1 VSYVLVVRMVA
12 KEGNEDRAAELI
24 SQLVEA
30 TRQEEGNEAYTPL
43 RDADNPRAF
52 AIYEQYRD
60 EDAFK
65 AHGESE
71 HFQRL
76 GPGELFP
83 LMEERRREI
92 YATL

>member
-24 SQLVEA
+24 SELVEA
-30 TRQEEGNEAYTPL
+30 TRQEEGNEVYTPL

-65 AHGESE
+65 AHSESE
-71 HFQRL
+71 HLQRL
-76 GPGELFP
+76 GHGELFP
-83 LMEERRREI
+83 LMEERRREN
-92 YATL
+92 YQTL